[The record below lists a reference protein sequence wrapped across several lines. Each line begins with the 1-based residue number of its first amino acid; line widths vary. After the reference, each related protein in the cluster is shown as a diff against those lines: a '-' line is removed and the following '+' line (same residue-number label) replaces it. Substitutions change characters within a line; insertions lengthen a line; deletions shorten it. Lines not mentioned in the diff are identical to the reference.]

1 VAVGDLDGDG
11 HLDVLLPQDYIEGI
25 SVPGTPALAVFM
37 GDGLGGLVDAPDRV
51 TGLPP
56 SPAFGATLLDLDA
69 DGDLDVMVSVFGITY
84 ADASID
90 PFESVLLLN
99 SGAGELFEAN
109 ASFEGVPRSP
119 TAHVEPVDLDG
130 DGRLD
135 MFECAAEGAS
145 RVWRQ
150 LQEP

>member
-1 VAVGDLDGDG
+1 
-11 HLDVLLPQDYIEGI
+11 LPQDYIEGI
-25 SVPGTPALAVFM
+25 SIAGTPAVAIFM
-37 GDGLGGLVDAPDRV
+37 GDGRGGLVDESYRV
-51 TGLPP
+51 NGMPP
-56 SPAFGATLLDLDA
+56 SPAFGATPLDIDA
-69 DGDLDVMVSVFGITY
+69 DGDLDLMVSVFGLSYGDGTV
-84 ADASID
+84 D

-99 SGAGELFEAN
+99 DGGGDLFEAN
-109 ASFEGVPRSP
+109 ASFERVPLSP
-119 TAHVEPVDLDG
+119 TTHVEPVDLDG